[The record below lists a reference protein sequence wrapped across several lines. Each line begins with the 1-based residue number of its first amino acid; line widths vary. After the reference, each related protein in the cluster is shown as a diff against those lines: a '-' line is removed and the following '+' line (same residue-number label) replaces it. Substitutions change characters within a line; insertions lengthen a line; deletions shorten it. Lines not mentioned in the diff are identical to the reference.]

1 MDLTTVIGLLMGW
14 GLVIWAIASQP
25 GAPFFLDVA
34 SLMIVLGGTLGSTL
48 INMPL
53 ERVRSLNSSF
63 LKVLF
68 HREYKMEETIKELV
82 FFAERTRRE
91 GILILEQ
98 SVDRVE
104 DEFLRDGIRLAVD
117 GTEPETI
124 RTVLEIELSAMEER
138 HQDVIYMWTQM
149 GGYAPAFGMI
159 GTLIGLIQMLQT
171 LDDPSRIGL
180 GMATALVTTFYGS
193 MIANLLAL
201 PVAGKLTLRSRQEV
215 ARRAMIIE
223 AILSIQNG
231 DNPRILEEKLRTYLP
246 PVERSQRVRP

>member
-1 MDLTTVIGLLMGW
+1 
-14 GLVIWAIASQP
+14 
-25 GAPFFLDVA
+25 
-34 SLMIVLGGTLGSTL
+34 
-48 INMPL
+48 
-53 ERVRSLNSSF
+53 
-63 LKVLF
+63 
-68 HREYKMEETIKELV
+68 
-82 FFAERTRRE
+82 
-91 GILILEQ
+91 
-98 SVDRVE
+98 
-104 DEFLRDGIRLAVD
+104 
-117 GTEPETI
+117 
-124 RTVLEIELSAMEER
+124 
-138 HQDVIYMWTQM
+138 
-149 GGYAPAFGMI
+149 MI